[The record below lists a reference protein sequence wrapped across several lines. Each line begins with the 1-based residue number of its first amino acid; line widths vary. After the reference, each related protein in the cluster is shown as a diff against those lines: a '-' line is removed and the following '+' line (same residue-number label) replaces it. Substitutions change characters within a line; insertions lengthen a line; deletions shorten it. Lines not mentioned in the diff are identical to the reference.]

1 MWTDRRLLEL
11 LDLDHPI
18 IQAPMAGASTPAMAA
33 AAANAGCL
41 GSLGCAMMT
50 PEDYRA
56 DFQALRDGTNRRVNM
71 NFFCHKPPEDD
82 PAANRRAVDR
92 LAPLYDEAGIEK
104 MPDVRPTHFPYGA
117 EMHAEIMETRPGV
130 VSFHF
135 GLPEERFVEELKADG
150 ALILCSA
157 TTAEEARDLENR
169 GVDVI
174 IAQGW
179 EAGGHQGFYLRDQPS
194 QIGTMALVPA
204 VVDAVD
210 VPVVAAGGIADG
222 RGIVAALALGAA
234 GVQIGT
240 AFLTTKETGSPDAHR
255 KVLLDAD
262 GADTRMT
269 RAFSGRPARGVVNR
283 YMDYMEQMEDT
294 LPEFPLMNTL
304 TGPLRK
310 AGASAGSPDMLS
322 LWSGQAVGLNKAG
335 TVAGTIDRLV
345 GETRDVLANLP
356 AVPDAG

>member
-1 MWTDRRLLEL
+1 MWTDRRLMDL

-50 PEDYRA
+50 PESYRTA
-56 DFQALRDGTNRRVNM
+56 FQTLRDGTNRRVNM
-71 NFFCHKPPEDD
+71 NIFCHAPPVHDE
-82 PAANRRAVDR
+82 AANQRVTER
-92 LAPLYDEAGIEK
+92 LKPLYAEAGIAALPEI
-104 MPDVRPTHFPYGA
+104 RPTHFPYGA
-117 EMHAEIMETRPGV
+117 EMHAEIMDTRPGV

-135 GLPEERFVEELKADG
+135 GLPEQRFVDDLKDEG
-150 ALILCSA
+150 AVILCSA
-157 TTAEEARDLENR
+157 TTPDEAREQESR
-169 GVDVI
+169 GVDAI

-179 EAGGHQGFYLRDQPS
+179 EAGGHHGFYLNDRPS

-204 VVDAVD
+204 LVDAVE

-240 AFLTTKETGSPDAHR
+240 AFLTTEETGIPQAH
-255 KVLLDAD
+255 KQVLLEAN
-262 GADTRMT
+262 GADTRPT

-283 YMDYMEQMEDT
+283 YMDYMEPIEDR
-294 LPEFPLMNTL
+294 LPDFPLMNTL

-310 AGASAGSPDMLS
+310 AGAAKDDPDMLS
-322 LWSGQAVGLNKAG
+322 LWSGQGVGLNQSG
-335 TVAGTIDRLV
+335 TVAETIERLV
-345 GETRDVLANLP
+345 SETRDVLGRLP
-356 AVPDAG
+356 SA